1 MCGVSF
7 CVFACVCLSLNS
19 CVFFVYLC
27 LSLFGSK
34 CLQICE
40 GVYSSLSFYGCVFM
54 YEFLCVRICLPD
66 SAGGCPSSSYSNWG
80 QVFTSVPDFVR
91 E

>member
-7 CVFACVCLSLNS
+7 CVFACVCLSLNI

-27 LSLFGSK
+27 LSLLGSL
-34 CLQICE
+34 CRSVSESIPL
-40 GVYSSLSFYGCVFM
+40 SLFM
-54 YEFLCVRICLPD
+54 VVCLCVSFSVFGYVFLIALEVVHHHLTLIG
-66 SAGGCPSSSYSNWG
+66 A